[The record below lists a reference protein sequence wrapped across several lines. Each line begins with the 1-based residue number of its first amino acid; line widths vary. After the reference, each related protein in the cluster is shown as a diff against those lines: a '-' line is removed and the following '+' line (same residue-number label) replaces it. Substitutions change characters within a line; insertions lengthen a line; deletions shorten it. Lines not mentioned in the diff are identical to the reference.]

1 MKVFVDANIMIDVIS
16 NRKPFVEDSSNIIN
30 LATEGGFELYASSLS
45 FVNTLYI
52 SRKDVGKEE
61 AFKKLKLLHKVL
73 KASPMD
79 QDELD
84 AAIAMDNKDFE
95 DNLQYCSAVAA
106 GCEVIV
112 TRNVKDFPADG
123 EVKAMLPGD
132 YLDSLVEDS

>member
-1 MKVFVDANIMIDVIS
+1 MKIFVDTNIMIDVIS